1 MFYLSLGFGVV
12 WVCYFA
18 YLYVVER
25 QVTQLRRRL
34 DARMKAPPGH
44 P

>member
-18 YLYVVER
+18 YLYIVDR
-25 QVTQLRRRL
+25 QVRQLRRRL
-34 DARMKAPPGH
+34 EARMRAVPDQT
-44 P
+44 